1 MTGRREKG
9 HRIGPRSGE
18 AANPLPLR
26 ARGAGPWVQVNAVHG
41 RRDLVV
47 PSVVAVV
54 VMYVMTAVHLH
65 DSGVLCF

>member
-1 MTGRREKG
+1 MPCEPVAPVRGY
-9 HRIGPRSGE
+9 RS
-18 AANPLPLR
+18 P
-26 ARGAGPWVQVNAVHG
+26 VHG